1 MSRVYNDKV
10 KISILSPSIR
20 PFGVSLIDVALARQT
35 FKDFEWLVCGPLDKE
50 RLFNKN
56 IRYNKHKYIG
66 NPPLKKGMYW
76 DLNSSYN
83 KLIKKARGELI
94 ISWQDYT
101 FADPDCLE
109 KFWFHYRQEPKT
121 LVSAVGN
128 KYDAVY
134 PELGA
139 KVWQDPRERDDQ
151 GSFYGVYPQDIEW
164 NLASI
169 PKQALYD
176 VGGFD
181 ESLDFLG
188 FGMDAYQVNHRL
200 DDLGGYDFKI
210 DQTIKSYSL
219 VHGRV
224 ENWDRDN
231 VLGEKYQT
239 HTNKL
244 KLGGKWPKLEYL
256 K

>member
-1 MSRVYNDKV
+1 MG
-10 KISILSPSIR
+10 KITVITPTIR
-20 PFGVSLIDVALARQT
+20 PEGLEIVNTALKRQT
-35 FKDFEWLVCGPLDKE
+35 FRDFEWLVGSPQKPSIYD
-50 RLFNKN
+50 
-56 IRYNKHKYIG
+56 
-66 NPPLKKGMYW
+66 LKWVKDDFTEGYW
-76 DLNSSYN
+76 TLNRTYN
-83 KLIKKARGELI
+83 KLIKKAKGDLI
-94 ISWQDYT
+94 VSWQDYT

-109 KFWFHYRQEPKT
+109 KFWFHYKQEPKT